1 MMENNGMSPADI
13 AAVMGGGG
21 YGGNSGMWGME
32 WIFALLLLPAMFRNG
47 GIFGNGGGDG
57 GNPVTEAGLC
67 NAMNFN
73 NLENAVGRL
82 SDSVQANQQQLTNAI
97 CEASYENLRN
107 VNGLQLAILQGNNA
121 LATQQA
127 DCCCKTQTAIQ
138 EMNYNNAMNTASIN
152 ANTTAHIQK
161 VLDVICQDK
170 IQALQSRVN
179 SLETAGLIAGLQNNV
194 DSQFCGINNKLA
206 TVVTY
211 PNQTTF
217 TAGPNPFFNPG
228 WGNCCCNGNI

>member
-1 MMENNGMSPADI
+1 MDSGMMSPADI
-13 AAVMGGGG
+13 AAVTGGGF
-21 YGGNSGMWGME
+21 GGNNGMWGME

-47 GIFGNGGGDG
+47 GIFGNGGGDGG

-121 LATQQA
+121 LSAQQA

-152 ANTTAHIQK
+152 ANTTAQIQK

-170 IQALQSRVN
+170 IQALQSRVT

-217 TAGPNPFFNPG
+217 TAGPNPFFNYG
-228 WGNCCCNGNI
+228 WGNNCCCNG

>member
-32 WIFALLLLPAMFRNG
+32 WIFALLILPMLWG
-47 GIFGNGGGDG
+47 GRGFFGNGGSGGDG

-152 ANTTAHIQK
+152 ANTTAQIQK

-170 IQALQSRVN
+170 IQALQSRVT

-194 DSQFCGINNKLA
+194 DSQFCAVNNRLSN
-206 TVVTY
+206 VVTY

-228 WGNCCCNGNI
+228 WGNMAC

>member
-13 AAVMGGGG
+13 AAVMGGGS

-47 GIFGNGGGDG
+47 GIFGNGSDG
-57 GNPVTEAGLC
+57 GNPVTESMLC
-67 NAMNFN
+67 NSQNFQ
-73 NLENAVGRL
+73 NLQNLVGRI
-82 SDSVQANQQQLTNAI
+82 SDQMQANQQQTTNGI

-107 VNGLQLAILQGNNA
+107 ILGLQQTVAQGDAAIQA
-121 LATQQA
+121 QQA
-127 DCCCKTQTAIQ
+127 DCCCQQLRAIDSI
-138 EMNYNNAMNTASIN
+138 NFNAAMNTASIN
-152 ANTTAHIQK
+152 ANVDAKIQK
-161 VLDVICQDK
+161 VLDTICQDK
-170 IQALQSRVN
+170 IQALQSRVT

-228 WGNCCCNGNI
+228 WGNCNCAC